1 MERKDLNMGFELRK
15 GLYLFKHSIDE
26 TPDDSRENFKE
37 HYHSSYELL
46 FFMKGK
52 ADFTLRQQVYH
63 LHSHNL
69 ILIRPGEYHNII
81 IKEVSPYE
89 RIVIRFS
96 PEDITPELNTRL
108 ASSSNVFDIRNS
120 LLEREILNL
129 DKYAESLD
137 EQIKETVF
145 FSQLTIILCLL
156 TASENLSR
164 KEDIINTSVARII
177 EYIDSNLHSIRTIDD
192 ISNGIRMSPSTINK
206 VFIKHIQTP
215 VMSYVRIQKCIS
227 AKNLMLNG
235 VSAEEAALN
244 SGFEYY
250 STFYRS
256 YRKVFGTAPS
266 KN

>member
-1 MERKDLNMGFELRK
+1 MSFDLRK
-15 GLYLFKHSIDE
+15 GNYLFKHSIDE
-26 TPDDSRENFKE
+26 TPDDTRENFKE
-37 HYHSSYELL
+37 HYHPSYELL
-46 FFMKGK
+46 FFMRGK

-69 ILIRPGEYHNII
+69 LLVKPGDYHNII
-81 IKEVSPYE
+81 IKQVSPYE
-89 RIVIRFS
+89 RMVIRFS
-96 PEDITPELNTRL
+96 PNDISPELNTRL
-108 ASSSNVFDIRNS
+108 SNSSSVFDIRNS
-120 LLEREILNL
+120 QLEREILHL

>member
-1 MERKDLNMGFELRK
+1 MERKDFNMGFELRK

-69 ILIRPGEYHNII
+69 LLIRPGEYHNII

-108 ASSSNVFDIRNS
+108 ASSSNVFDIRNY

-137 EQIKETVF
+137 
-145 FSQLTIILCLL
+145 
-156 TASENLSR
+156 
-164 KEDIINTSVARII
+164 
-177 EYIDSNLHSIRTIDD
+177 
-192 ISNGIRMSPSTINK
+192 
-206 VFIKHIQTP
+206 
-215 VMSYVRIQKCIS
+215 
-227 AKNLMLNG
+227 
-235 VSAEEAALN
+235 
-244 SGFEYY
+244 
-250 STFYRS
+250 
-256 YRKVFGTAPS
+256 
-266 KN
+266 